1 MQLSIVIP
9 IYNEEANIPALYQ
22 RLRTV
27 VEQMGVSYELI
38 FVNDGSR
45 DRSLEL
51 LRTLAAQHPR
61 VRYIDFSRNFGH
73 QIAVTAG
80 LDLSRGAA
88 VAIIDAD
95 LQDPPELLPALY
107 QKLGE
112 GYEVVYAKRRTRQG
126 ESKAKK
132 LTAKLFYRLLTRI
145 TSISIPVDTGDFRI
159 ISRKVVEALKRMPE
173 QNKFIRGQIS
183 WIGYRQTYLDYDRA
197 ERAGGATGYTYR
209 KMLRLALD
217 GITGFSDVPL
227 KVATVSGFLVSGVAF
242 VVVIYTLYARF
253 VTHDYQPGWASLM
266 VSILFLGG
274 VQLITVGIIGEYLS
288 RLGANV
294 RQRPLYIISDTNI
307 PRGSRRANRAVG
319 RRRNGCA
326 AGRFL
331 VGRKAKGQL
340 DSFNQHPGADD
351 RQNQPHQLSDY
362 ANQTTT
368 YFFHDQVA
376 EGKGQIRQ
384 VGDEPE
390 QDDNNADA

>member
-1 MQLSIVIP
+1 MQLSVVIP

-27 VEQMGVSYELI
+27 TERMGVSYELI

-51 LRTLAAQHPR
+51 LRTLAAQHPQ

-95 LQDPPELLPALY
+95 LQDPPELLLALY
-107 QKLGE
+107 QKLDE

-126 ESKAKK
+126 ESPAKK
-132 LTAKLFYRLLTRI
+132 FTAKLFYRLLTRI

-227 KVATVSGFLVSGVAF
+227 KVATVSGFAVSGVAF
-242 VVVIYTLYARF
+242 LVVLYTLYARF
-253 VTHDYQPGWASLM
+253 ITHDYQPGWASLM

-274 VQLITVGIIGEYLS
+274 VQLIAVGIIGEYLS
-288 RLGANV
+288 RLSTNV

-307 PRGSRRANRAVG
+307 PVEAAAQTG
-319 RRRNGCA
+319 R
-326 AGRFL
+326 
-331 VGRKAKGQL
+331 
-340 DSFNQHPGADD
+340 
-351 RQNQPHQLSDY
+351 
-362 ANQTTT
+362 
-368 YFFHDQVA
+368 
-376 EGKGQIRQ
+376 
-384 VGDEPE
+384 
-390 QDDNNADA
+390 